1 MREINSNFSRTKPF
15 ALQLERFDRSSN
27 FQELGWSKEGN
38 LGLNEIGIDVSG
50 IHSQLEVIMP
60 AYKKSGTIFETV
72 VRLQSVLYEAGI
84 DFKIHIVVDGPDE
97 LTVSALKPLEN
108 SQIRVSVCPVNRGK
122 GSALRLG
129 VSQSVSKYLAFLDA
143 DLDIHPE
150 SIIVGLRCLENSG
163 SNGLVCAYG
172 SKFSNGS
179 TVTYPILRRLASRI
193 YRLLV
198 RVLFRLDVEDSQTGL
213 KVFEAKA
220 IHEIIDQSAEQRFL
234 FDLEIFSLLSKK
246 GYFFVPIPVALDYQY
261 SSTIG
266 VSAICSMIVG
276 TVRLAWRMKNQAS
289 WSRKRKVLN

>member
-1 MREINSNFSRTKPF
+1 MS
-15 ALQLERFDRSSN
+15 
-27 FQELGWSKEGN
+27 GN
-38 LGLNEIGIDVSG
+38 
-50 IHSQLEVIMP
+50 HSQLEVIMP
-60 AYKKSGTIFETV
+60 AYKKSGTIVETV
-72 VRLQSVLYEAGI
+72 ARLQSVLNEAGI

-97 LTVSALKPLEN
+97 LTVNALKPFEN
-108 SQIRVSVCPVNRGK
+108 SQIRVSVFPVNRGK
-122 GSALRLG
+122 GSALRFG

-143 DLDIHPE
+143 DLDIHPG
-150 SIIVGLRCLENSG
+150 SIIVGLRCLENTE

-172 SKFSNGS
+172 SKFSIGS

-213 KVFEAKA
+213 KVFEAIA
-220 IHEIIDQSAEQRFL
+220 IQEIIDQSAEQRFL

-266 VSAICSMIVG
+266 VSATYSMIVG
-276 TVRLAWRMKNQAS
+276 TVRLAWRTKNQAS
-289 WSRKRKVLN
+289 WSRKRKALNLTDV